1 MMYGAKQARACD
13 AKLFRGRKASQLQ
26 IICTRRGVYQT
37 LQIFFVC
44 IIFSARMAFVIRA
57 LFTCAE
63 ARTVG
68 RHSDEQK
75 QSLLQNE

>member
-1 MMYGAKQARACD
+1 MYGAKQAKACD

-44 IIFSARMAFVIRA
+44 IIIQRPDGIRHPGAFYMR
-57 LFTCAE
+57 
-63 ARTVG
+63 
-68 RHSDEQK
+68 
-75 QSLLQNE
+75 